1 MPPSPLSRKAFDP
14 RRPTDLESSA
24 RQDRAVGWLTRGS
37 LVSCALTLLAC
48 QGTIGGGSEPPPPVR
63 PAEELGVAPSGLRRL
78 TTAEYDATV
87 MDIFG
92 DATRPASGQLPEDAL
107 TPFDN
112 DFLTQDP
119 SAVLVQA
126 AETLAID
133 VAQRLVADPAR
144 RDDVVGCVPSAA
156 SDRTCM
162 RAFVERVGRRA
173 YRRTLA
179 SAEIDDLVELG
190 DAFATKESDFY
201 EGVDVI
207 VRALLQAPQFLYR
220 VELGAP
226 VENQAGLFRLGAFE
240 LATRLS
246 YLVVGSTPDD
256 ELLAVA
262 ESGEIASPEERI
274 AQVNRL
280 LATPRARAQADRFH
294 AMWLGYSRMALE
306 PELASRMRRETA
318 ALIDR
323 VVFEE
328 KGPWLRVFQVEES
341 FVDDTLAT
349 HYGLVPP
356 GSNDP
361 TWVSLAGSG
370 RRGIL
375 SQGAFL
381 SAASNPGDTSPTKR
395 GLLIRNRLLCSPV
408 PPPPPDVPADTPP
421 DSSVAD
427 CKWDQYAAHREKSS
441 CANCH
446 SQMDPIGFGLENYDK
461 EGRFRE
467 HDDGRPE
474 CLISG
479 DGELVGAATFN
490 GPAELSDVLVATGS
504 LEGCATRHFMQYA
517 VGGALTPNH
526 DALVEEVTAAFLAS
540 GGEFGALMAAFV
552 GAEAFAYRLAV
563 SEKD

>member
-1 MPPSPLSRKAFDP
+1 M
-14 RRPTDLESSA
+14 DL
-24 RQDRAVGWLTRGS
+24 
-37 LVSCALTLLAC
+37 
-48 QGTIGGGSEPPPPVR
+48 
-63 PAEELGVAPSGLRRL
+63 
-78 TTAEYDATV
+78 
-87 MDIFG
+87 FG
-92 DATRPASGQLPEDAL
+92 DATRPASGRLPEDAL

-133 VAQRLVADPAR
+133 VAQRLIAEPER
-144 RDDVVGCVPSAA
+144 RDDVVGCIPSAA

-173 YRRTLA
+173 YRRTLTA
-179 SAEIDDLVELG
+179 AEIEDLVELG
-190 DAFATKESDFY
+190 DTFATNESDFY
-201 EGVDVI
+201 EGVDAI

-220 VELGAP
+220 VEIGTP
-226 VENQAGLFRLGAFE
+226 VENQPGLFLLDDFE
-240 LATRLS
+240 IATKLS

-256 ELLAVA
+256 ELLASA
-262 ESGEIASPEERI
+262 EAGEMDSSESRS
-274 AQVNRL
+274 AQVTRL

-294 AMWLGYSRMALE
+294 AMWLGYSKMAIA
-306 PELASRMRRETA
+306 PDLASRMRRETA

-323 VVFEE
+323 VLFEE
-328 KGPWLRVFQVEES
+328 KGPWLGLFQVEES
-341 FVDDTLAT
+341 FLDDTLAA
-349 HYGLVPP
+349 HYGLALP
-356 GSNDP
+356 GSSDP

-395 GLLIRNRLLCSPV
+395 GLLIRSRLLCSPV
-408 PPPPPDVPADTPP
+408 PPPPPDVPADSPP
-421 DSSVAD
+421 DPAAAD

-441 CANCH
+441 CAGCH
-446 SQMDPIGFGLENYDK
+446 AQMDPIGFGLENYDK

-467 HDDGRPE
+467 HDDDRPE

-479 DGELVGAATFN
+479 DGELIGAAEFN

-504 LEGCATRHFMQYA
+504 LEGCATQHFMQFA
-517 VGGALTPNH
+517 VGGALGPNH
-526 DALVEEVTAAFLAS
+526 EALSDELTEAFAASDGRFDALMV
-540 GGEFGALMAAFV
+540 AFV
-552 GAEAFAYRLAV
+552 SAEAFTYRLEML
-563 SEKD
+563 EKD